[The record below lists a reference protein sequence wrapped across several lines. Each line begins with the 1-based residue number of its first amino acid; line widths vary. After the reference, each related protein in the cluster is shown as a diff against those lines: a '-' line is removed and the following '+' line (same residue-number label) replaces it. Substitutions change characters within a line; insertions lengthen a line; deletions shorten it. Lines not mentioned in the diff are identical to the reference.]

1 MNVEQAR
8 GFISAY
14 AKFVEV
20 NMVPVQQGNGVC
32 ISTPMLNRNND
43 CMRVYL
49 GDDPSGGYVISDLGE
64 TINDLELSGFS
75 MTGQRIDKL
84 NSILSGF
91 SVKEEEGELC
101 ITASAADLPM
111 KMNMLLQA
119 MASVDDMFLLS
130 QSSVRNL
137 FTEDV
142 GNWLLDNEIP
152 YVPGPSF
159 QGRSGLS
166 FKFDYAIGKNKRR
179 PMRLIKTVNN
189 PDKQGI
195 QNALFGWEDI
205 KSARNDYEGVVFLNS
220 TNTKDGVVPPE
231 SIEACKNYGLTP
243 IIWGV
248 DQDSYVPM
256 LAALPVGLD
265 QCNLNNARGELA
277 FNRFF

>member
-1 MNVEQAR
+1 
-8 GFISAY
+8 
-14 AKFVEV
+14 
-20 NMVPVQQGNGVC
+20 
-32 ISTPMLNRNND
+32 
-43 CMRVYL
+43 
-49 GDDPSGGYVISDLGE
+49 
-64 TINDLELSGFS
+64 
-75 MTGQRIDKL
+75 
-84 NSILSGF
+84 
-91 SVKEEEGELC
+91 
-101 ITASAADLPM
+101 M

-142 GNWLLDNEIP
+142 GNWLLDNEIS

-159 QGRSGLS
+159 QGRSGLL

-189 PDKQGI
+189 PGKQGI

-205 KSARNDYEGVVFLNS
+205 KSARNDCEGVVFLNS

-256 LAALPVGLD
+256 LAA
-265 QCNLNNARGELA
+265 
-277 FNRFF
+277 

>member
-1 MNVEQAR
+1 
-8 GFISAY
+8 
-14 AKFVEV
+14 
-20 NMVPVQQGNGVC
+20 
-32 ISTPMLNRNND
+32 
-43 CMRVYL
+43 MRVYL
-49 GDDPSGGYVISDLGE
+49 GDDPAGGYLISDLGE

-75 MTGQRIDKL
+75 LKGQRVDKL

-91 SVKEEEGELC
+91 SVKEEKGELC
-101 ITASAADLPM
+101 ITASAEDLPM

-142 GNWLLDNEIP
+142 GNWLLENEIS

-159 QGRSGLS
+159 RGRSGLS

-179 PMRLIKTVNN
+179 PMRLIKTINN
-189 PDKQGI
+189 PGKQGI

-205 KSARNDYEGVVFLNS
+205 KSARNDCEGVVFLNS

-256 LAALPVGLD
+256 LAA
-265 QCNLNNARGELA
+265 
-277 FNRFF
+277 

>member
-1 MNVEQAR
+1 MNVDQAR

-14 AKFVEV
+14 AKFVEA

-49 GDDPSGGYVISDLGE
+49 GDDPAGGYVISDLGE
-64 TINDLELSGFS
+64 TINDLELSGFT
-75 MTGQRIDKL
+75 MKGQRIDKL

-91 SVKEEEGELC
+91 SVKEEKGELC
-101 ITASAADLPM
+101 ITASGSDLPM

-189 PDKQGI
+189 PGKQGI

-205 KSARNDYEGVVFLNS
+205 KSARNDCEGVVFLNS
-220 TNTKDGVVPPE
+220 TNTKDVVVSPK

-256 LAALPVGLD
+256 LAA
-265 QCNLNNARGELA
+265 
-277 FNRFF
+277 